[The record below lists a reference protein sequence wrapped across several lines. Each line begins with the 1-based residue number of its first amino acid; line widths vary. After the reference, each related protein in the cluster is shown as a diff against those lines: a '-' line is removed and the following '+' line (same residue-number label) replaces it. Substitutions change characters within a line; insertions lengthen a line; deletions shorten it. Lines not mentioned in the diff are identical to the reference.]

1 MFIAIFR
8 QAWNSDMF
16 AHFWYHMLCH
26 SHDVGLEYTTFTKG
40 WKWKW
45 LRCQRLWWFYIVI
58 LGRSV
63 FALESLIEEICMKL
77 MCQYERS
84 DVSPVC
90 WLQVFLIQGNVWSR
104 QMAVSLG
111 FLGPWGIDGL
121 AGCFQTILK
130 VLVLK
135 ASSISNI
142 FRDFH
147 EAGYTWTRSIVP
159 LWHQRGLHDL
169 SHPKSFRLS
178 NHSCHLQCLVEL
190 QAYDGML
197 EVAHAQQWGK
207 TLQQTEDWSFYPLG
221 SVKKTFTAEMQ
232 GNLLDVVKLMDPPDF
247 SSYFSFVLKDVQ
259 CIQFSHFNV
268 YIWRVKISCPARS

>member
-1 MFIAIFR
+1 MALNR
-8 QAWNSDMF
+8 RSEVQWQPGGLDV
-16 AHFWYHMLCH
+16 HCH
-26 SHDVGLEYTTFTKG
+26 LPPGVEQRYVCPFLISHVVSLTWCWPWVHHIYKG
-40 WKWKW
+40 VKVEMAEMST
-45 LRCQRLWWFYIVI
+45 IVVI
-58 LGRSV
+58 LHCHFRKERV
-63 FALESLIEEICMKL
+63 LIEEICMKL
-77 MCQYERS
+77 MCKYERS

-90 WLQVFLIQGNVWSR
+90 WLQVFLIQGNVWSC

-135 ASSISNI
+135 APSISNI

-221 SVKKTFTAEMQ
+221 SMKKTFTAEMQ
-232 GNLLDVVKLMDPPDF
+232 GNLLDVVKFMDPPDF
-247 SSYFSFVLKDVQ
+247 SSFLFCPQGYPMHAVFSF
-259 CIQFSHFNV
+259 
-268 YIWRVKISCPARS
+268 